1 VAEEHCIV
9 MENISKSYAGVEALD
24 NVGIDILKGE
34 VHCLIGENGSGKST
48 LIKIIAGVITP
59 SRGACIT
66 IHGKNYSKLTP
77 VDSMRQ
83 GIQIIYQDLSLF
95 PNMTVAENIAI
106 NQLLESGKQTIS
118 KRLIHEIASNAL
130 KTICID
136 LKLETLVGD
145 LPIAKQQ
152 IVAISRAVACGE
164 SLIIMDEPTSSLGK
178 KDKKDIDCLFRIIRT
193 LKSNGIS
200 ILFVGH
206 KLNEIFEIAD
216 RVTVLK
222 DGKSLGTHDIH
233 ELTYQKVIELMTGKA
248 LAISNYERDYP
259 SAEPLLEVRNLSKR
273 FQFKDI
279 NFTLYPGEIIGV
291 TGLVGSGRTEMVSS
305 LFGLNPADSG
315 KILVN
320 GKLTPIRSVRDALR
334 AGICYVPEDRLS
346 QGLFMN
352 HSIKNNIIITIFH
365 DLLNRLGL
373 LESGKVKQT
382 SSLWVKDLA
391 IRTPSIELP
400 VKQLSGGN
408 QQRVVIAKWLAR
420 NPRILILD
428 GPTIGVDVG
437 AKEEIHKT
445 IRALAGNGLGIIFV
459 SDEAFEVV
467 QHSHRIIIMK
477 EGQVVEI
484 VDSKDVLETDLLEKI
499 D

>member
-1 VAEEHCIV
+1 MAEEYCIV
-9 MENISKSYAGVEALD
+9 MENISKTYAGVEALD
-24 NVGIDILKGE
+24 NVSIDILKGE

-48 LIKIIAGVITP
+48 LIKIIAGVVVP
-59 SRGACIT
+59 SRGASIT

-77 VDSMRQ
+77 VDSMHQ

-106 NQLLESGKQTIS
+106 NQLLESGKQTIT
-118 KRLIHEIASNAL
+118 KQLMYEIASKAL
-130 KTICID
+130 GTIGMD

-164 SLIIMDEPTSSLGK
+164 RLIIMDEPTSSLGR
-178 KDKKDIDCLFRIIRT
+178 KDIDCLFSIIRT
-193 LKSNGIS
+193 LKSKGIS

-216 RVTVLK
+216 RVTILK
-222 DGKSLGTHDIH
+222 DGKSLGTHDIKD
-233 ELTYQKVIELMTGKA
+233 LTYQRIIELMTGKV
-248 LAISNYERDYP
+248 LAISKYERDYL

-273 FQFKDI
+273 NQYKDI
-279 NFTLYPGEIIGV
+279 NFTLYPSGIIGI

-315 KILVN
+315 EIYIS
-320 GKLTPIRSVRDALR
+320 GKLTPVRSVQDALR

-352 HSIKNNIIITIFH
+352 HSINNNIIIT
-365 DLLNRLGL
+365 LLNDLVSKLGL
-373 LESGKVKQT
+373 LESRKVKQT
-382 SSLWVKDLA
+382 SLSWVKNLA
-391 IRTPSIELP
+391 IKTPSIDLQ

-437 AKEEIHKT
+437 AKEEIHKI
-445 IRALAGNGLGIIFV
+445 IRDLAKKGLGIIFV

-467 QHSHRIIIMK
+467 QHSHRIMIMK
-477 EGQVVEI
+477 EGRIQEVFE
-484 VDSKDVLETDLLEKI
+484 SKGVLETDLLEKL

>member
-24 NVGIDILKGE
+24 NVGIAIRKGE

-48 LIKIIAGVITP
+48 LIKIIAGVVMP
-59 SRGACIT
+59 SRGASIT
-66 IHGKNYSKLTP
+66 IHGKTYSRLTP
-77 VDSMRQ
+77 VDSMHH

-106 NQLLESGKQTIS
+106 NQLLESGKQTIT
-118 KRLIHEIASNAL
+118 KRLVCEIASNAL
-130 KTICID
+130 RTIGID
-136 LKLETLVGD
+136 LKLDALVGE

-178 KDKKDIDCLFRIIRT
+178 KDIDCLFNIIRT
-193 LKSNGIS
+193 LKSQGIS

-206 KLNEIFEIAD
+206 KLNEIFEISD
-216 RVTVLK
+216 RVTILK
-222 DGKSLGTHDIH
+222 DGKSLGTHDIKD
-233 ELTYQKVIELMTGKA
+233 LTYQKIIELMTGKN
-248 LAISNYERDYP
+248 LSTSNYEREYFSND
-259 SAEPLLEVRNLSKR
+259 PLLEVRNLSKKS
-273 FQFKDI
+273 QYKDI
-279 NFTLYPGEIIGV
+279 NFSLYPGEIIGI

-305 LFGLNPADSG
+305 LFGLNPSDSG
-315 KILVN
+315 EILVN

-334 AGICYVPEDRLS
+334 AGICYVPENRLS

-352 HSIKNNIIITIFH
+352 HSIKNNAIITVLN
-365 DLLNRLGL
+365 DLKNTMGL
-373 LESGKVKQT
+373 LESKKVIQT
-382 SSLWVKDLA
+382 SSRWVKNLA
-391 IRTPSIELP
+391 IKTPSIDVP

-408 QQRVVIAKWLAR
+408 QQRVVIAKWLSR

-437 AKEEIHKT
+437 AKEEIHKI
-445 IRALAGNGLGIIFV
+445 IRELAKNGLGIIFV

-467 QHSHRIIIMK
+467 QHSHRIMIMK
-477 EGQVVEI
+477 EGRIQEVMEA
-484 VDSKDVLETDLLEKI
+484 KGVLETDLLEKLG
-499 D
+499 

>member
-1 VAEEHCIV
+1 MAEEHCIV

-77 VDSMRQ
+77 VDSIRQ

-118 KRLIHEIASNAL
+118 RHLIHEIASNAL

-178 KDKKDIDCLFRIIRT
+178 KDIDCLFSIIRT

-248 LAISNYERDYP
+248 LAISNYERDYS

-315 KILVN
+315 KVFVN
-320 GKLTPIRSVRDALR
+320 GKLMPIRSVRDALR

-365 DLLNRLGL
+365 DLLNKLGL

-382 SSLWVKDLA
+382 GSLWVKNLA

>member
-1 VAEEHCIV
+1 

-24 NVGIDILKGE
+24 KVGIKIRKGE

-48 LIKIIAGVITP
+48 LIKIIAGVVTP
-59 SRGACIT
+59 SRGASIT
-66 IHGKNYSKLTP
+66 INGKTYSKLTP

-95 PNMTVAENIAI
+95 PNMSVAENIAI
-106 NQLLESGKQTIS
+106 NQLLESGKEITTR
-118 KRLIHEIASNAL
+118 RLACEIASEAL
-130 KTICID
+130 KTINID
-136 LKLETLVGD
+136 LKLDTLVGD

-152 IVAISRAVACGE
+152 IVAICRAIACGE

-178 KDKKDIDCLFRIIRT
+178 KDIDCLFRIIRT
-193 LKSNGIS
+193 LKSKGIS

-216 RVTVLK
+216 RVTILK
-222 DGKSLGTHDIH
+222 DGKSLGTHDIK
-233 ELTYQKVIELMTGKA
+233 ELTYQKIIELMTGKD
-248 LAISNYERDYP
+248 LSTSNYEREYISD
-259 SAEPLLEVRNLSKR
+259 EPLLEVRSLSKKS
-273 FQFKDI
+273 QYQDI
-279 NFTLYPGEIIGV
+279 SFTLHPGEIIGI

-305 LFGLNPADSG
+305 LFGLNTADSG
-315 KILVN
+315 EILVN
-320 GKLTPIRSVRDALR
+320 GKLTPIHSVRDALK

-352 HSIKNNIIITIFH
+352 HSIKDNTIITVLQ
-365 DLLNRLGL
+365 DLISKMGI
-373 LESGKVKQT
+373 LESRKVVQT
-382 SSLWVKDLA
+382 SSSWVKKLA
-391 IRTPSIELP
+391 IKTPSIDLP

-445 IRALAGNGLGIIFV
+445 IRELAKSGLGIIFV

-467 QHSHRIIIMK
+467 QHSHRIMIMK
-477 EGQVVEI
+477 EGRIQEVL
-484 VDSKDVLETDLLEKI
+484 DSKGVLETVLLEKLG
-499 D
+499 

>member
-1 VAEEHCIV
+1 MAVEYCIE
-9 MENISKSYAGVEALD
+9 MDNISKSYAGVEALD
-24 NVGIDILKGE
+24 NVHINIRKGE

-48 LIKIIAGVITP
+48 LIKIIAGVVMP
-59 SRGACIT
+59 SRGAHIT
-66 IHGKNYSKLTP
+66 INGKNYSRLSP
-77 VDSMRQ
+77 IDSMHQ

-95 PNMTVAENIAI
+95 PNMSVAENIAI
-106 NQLLESGKQTIS
+106 NQLLESSKQTIT
-118 KRLIHEIASNAL
+118 KHLIDEIAGKAL
-130 KTICID
+130 KTIGID
-136 LKLETLVGD
+136 LNLETLVGS

-152 IVAISRAVACGE
+152 CVAISRAVTCSE

-178 KDKKDIDCLFRIIRT
+178 KDIDYLFTIIRT
-193 LKSNGIS
+193 LKSKGIS

-206 KLNEIFEIAD
+206 KLNEVFEIAD

-222 DGKSLGTHDIH
+222 DGKSLGTHDIKD
-233 ELTYQKVIELMTGKA
+233 LSYQSIIELMTGKA
-248 LAISNYERDYP
+248 LTMSNYERDY
-259 SAEPLLEVRNLSKR
+259 SSDEPLLEVRNLSKKYQ
-273 FQFKDI
+273 FQDI
-279 NFTLYPGEIIGV
+279 SFTLYPGEILSV

-315 KILVN
+315 EVFID
-320 GKLTPIRSVRDALR
+320 GKATPIRSVQDGLK

-352 HSIKNNIIITIFH
+352 HSIKHNIIITLFH
-365 DLLNRLGL
+365 RVLNSFGFLD
-373 LESGKVKQT
+373 SGKVRQEGAH
-382 SSLWVKDLA
+382 WVKQLT
-391 IRTPSIELP
+391 IKTPSIDLP

-437 AKEEIHKT
+437 AKEEIHEI
-445 IRALAGNGLGIIFV
+445 IRDLAKKGFGIIFV
-459 SDEAFEVV
+459 SDEALEVV

-477 EGQVVEI
+477 EGRIVETM
-484 VDSKDVLETDLLEKI
+484 DSKGVLETQLLEKL